1 MRITIS
7 SVTFCTLAAM
17 SQWKGS
23 IFDSDS
29 RRGCPNS
36 ASKRLFVMVSP

>member
-7 SVTFCTLAAM
+7 SVTFWMLAAM
-17 SQWKGS
+17 SQWNCS
-23 IFDSDS
+23 IFDSES